1 MCAGILVEGMDEKDE
16 LIIIL
21 LETAIDHTN

>member
-1 MCAGILVEGMDEKDE
+1 MCAGILVEGMDEKDA

-21 LETAIDHTN
+21 LETATDHTN

>member
-21 LETAIDHTN
+21 LETATDHTN

>member
-1 MCAGILVEGMDEKDE
+1 MCAGILVEGLDEKDE

-21 LETAIDHTN
+21 LETATDHTN